1 MGAFV
6 AFLPRLFFTSLSLSL
21 SRRKSD
27 MKQKGPKKKRDRD
40 ALLCRPFSNKN
51 TKKHKE
57 EDSSKYPSSQKNEG
71 LIIIN
76 RQKHRAP
83 KPLEEEDEDEDGTQT
98 LLETVRVLHRALPT
112 QFFRFC
118 TGALQCRLRAARVL
132 DRHRRIEIRELAR
145 VVRGLSFSFFFRCA
159 FRLSA
164 LFLLCAVLR
173 MMISSLFGM
182 RS

>member
-1 MGAFV
+1 M
-6 AFLPRLFFTSLSLSL
+6 LFFFRLSFFQQTQKSTKRERGLFEPFVLS
-21 SRRKSD
+21 
-27 MKQKGPKKKRDRD
+27 
-40 ALLCRPFSNKN
+40 N
-51 TKKHKE
+51 E
-57 EDSSKYPSSQKNEG
+57 NEG

-83 KPLEEEDEDEDGTQT
+83 KPLEEEDSEDEDGTQT
-98 LLETVRVLHRALPT
+98 LLETVRVLHRAL
-112 QFFRFC
+112 QSEFFFRG
-118 TGALQCRLRAARVL
+118 TGALQRRLRAARVL

-145 VVRGLSFSFFFRCA
+145 VVRGGLSFSFFFVVC
-159 FRLSA
+159 FSSPLSA